1 MKFPEPHYIET
12 NGIRMAVY
20 EQGPKDGMPV
30 VLCHGWPELAYSWRH
45 QIPAL
50 AAAGFRV
57 IAPDQRGYGNTGG
70 PKGKENVTLYDIE
83 HLAGDLMGL
92 LDALDIDKAVFCGHD
107 WGGIVVWQAAL
118 LHPDRMKGVIG
129 VNTPFIPRL
138 TMDPIAAM
146 RAVYG
151 DDMYIVFFQKF
162 GEAEKLLGA
171 DTARALRFFY
181 RRSGVTMKEWEA
193 LPAEAKNLAF
203 LGRLRKDRLGGRHQ
217 LVSQLHPQLGEERGP
232 DAEGERAGP
241 DDLGRRRRGA
251 VARNGGR
258 HGEICARPRKAH
270 HSRLRPLDP
279 GRTAGG
285 AECADGGLVEAAL
298 RLRAGHPAAGRPP
311 PPVCKKRRRLLGWPE
326 THSQDPRPAR
336 LS

>member
-1 MKFPEPHYIET
+1 MNFPEPHYIET
-12 NGIRMAVY
+12 NGIKMAVY
-20 EQGPKDGMPV
+20 EQGPKDGLPV

-45 QIPAL
+45 QMPAL

-70 PKGKENVTLYDIE
+70 PKGKENVALYDIE

-92 LDALDIDKAVFCGHD
+92 LDALDIGKAVFCGHD
-107 WGGIVVWQAAL
+107 WGGLVVWQAAL

-138 TMDPIAAM
+138 TTDPIAAM

-171 DTARALRFFY
+171 DTARSLRFFY

-193 LPAEAKNLAF
+193 MPAEAKNLAF
-203 LGRLRKDRLGGRHQ
+203 LKALQAPESEWRGTELLSEEELAYYTAAFDKTGWEGGINWYRNFTRNWEKSEGLTQ
-217 LVSQLHPQLGEERGP
+217 KVTVPGLMISAADDVVLSPAM
-232 DAEGERAGP
+232 AEGMENYVP
-241 DDLGRRRRGA
+241 DLEKHIIPDCGHWTQAEQPEALNGLMVDWLRRRFG
-251 VARNGGR
+251 
-258 HGEICARPRKAH
+258 
-270 HSRLRPLDP
+270 
-279 GRTAGG
+279 
-285 AECADGGLVEAAL
+285 
-298 RLRAGHPAAGRPP
+298 
-311 PPVCKKRRRLLGWPE
+311 
-326 THSQDPRPAR
+326 
-336 LS
+336 

>member
-203 LGRLRKDRLGGRHQ
+203 LEALKSPESEWRGTQLLSEEELAYYTAAFEKTGWEGGINWYRNFTRNWEKSEGLTQ
-217 LVSQLHPQLGEERGP
+217 KVNVPGLMISAADDVVLSPAM
-232 DAEGERAGP
+232 AEGMEKYVP
-241 DDLGRRRRGA
+241 DLEKHIIPDCG
-251 VARNGGR
+251 
-258 HGEICARPRKAH
+258 HW
-270 HSRLRPLDP
+270 
-279 GRTAGG
+279 TQ
-285 AECADGGLVEAAL
+285 AEQPEALNAL
-298 RLRAGHPAAGRPP
+298 MVDWL
-311 PPVCKKRRRLLGWPE
+311 KRRFG
-326 THSQDPRPAR
+326 
-336 LS
+336 